1 MRRPM
6 AVRVVGPGQWI
17 LIPALAAILCTI
29 ILATPFELFGLN
41 PPEPVWPM
49 VLAFAWPLIR
59 PSILAPITLGFLGLF
74 LDKFWGGPLGLW
86 AVCLVSVYVL
96 MLGARPILAGQDT
109 QTLFTWY
116 CGACFAASML
126 GFCITT
132 LVVGNM
138 PSLIGLLFQVIP
150 TILLFPI
157 AHWML
162 ELFDDGD
169 VRFR

>member
-17 LIPALAAILCTI
+17 LLPSLVAILCTI
-29 ILATPFELFGLN
+29 ILATPVELFGLN

-59 PSILAPITLGFLGLF
+59 PSIVAPLVLGLLGLF
-74 LDKFWGGPLGLW
+74 LDQFWAGPTGLW
-86 AVCLVSVYVL
+86 VVCLMSAYVI
-96 MLGARPILAGQDT
+96 MLAARPILAGQDT
-109 QTLFTWY
+109 QTLFIWY
-116 CGACFAASML
+116 CGVCLAALVL

-132 LVVGNM
+132 LSVGNM
-138 PSLIGLLFQVIP
+138 PSLIGMLFQFIP
-150 TILLFPI
+150 TVLLFPI

-162 ELFDDGD
+162 ERFDDGD